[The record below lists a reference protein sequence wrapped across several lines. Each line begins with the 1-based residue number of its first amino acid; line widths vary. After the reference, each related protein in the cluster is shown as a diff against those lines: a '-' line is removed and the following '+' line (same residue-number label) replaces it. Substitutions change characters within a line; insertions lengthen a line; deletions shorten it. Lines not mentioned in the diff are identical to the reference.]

1 MAVRPVPM
9 PTTMPHSRMS
19 CHTCVIASDASM
31 PAEIRITAQTI
42 TARTPNRFMN
52 AAANGP
58 NNPNS
63 MRRSASADDGGEE
76 GDGDD
81 DPAVVD
87 VAALE
92 RRGEGGGHHGSVP
105 IVDLGRSVIEHSVR

>member
-1 MAVRPVPM
+1 MAVSPVPM

-31 PAEIRITAQTI
+31 PAEIRITAETI
-42 TARTPNRFMN
+42 TARTPNRFMK

-63 MRRSASADDGGEE
+63 MRRSASADEICSVSQPNSFSSGTISTPGVLIAA
-76 GDGDD
+76 
-81 DPAVVD
+81 AVTMV
-87 VAALE
+87 
-92 RRGEGGGHHGSVP
+92 
-105 IVDLGRSVIEHSVR
+105 VRKVTATMTQP